1 MVTNLES
8 RFAKLN
14 TKHRHKFLYRR
25 QKLNFMLY
33 IIVAATYM
41 NDNLETMNTSPPSN
55 ELLVVMAL
63 PLR

>member
-55 ELLVVMAL
+55 EL
-63 PLR
+63 